1 MIALLIF
8 CLANRNLF
16 IVVLTSYL
24 LQMGLGKTIQTIGL
38 ILSTMNADNQ
48 PDTAQCVPQEQG
60 SMRTNDP
67 CNKKLTLIV
76 TPLALIQQWASE
88 IKSKTEDGKLK
99 VLIHHGQSRTKG
111 KKLLV
116 TSAGH

>member
-1 MIALLIF
+1 MPLQDVSITLLML

-16 IVVLTSYL
+16 IVTLTSYL

-60 SMRTNDP
+60 SMRTNDAFT
-67 CNKKLTLIV
+67 KKLTLIV

-88 IKSKTEDGKLK
+88 IQSKTEDGKLR

-111 KKLLV
+111 KEF
-116 TSAGH
+116 